1 MSTQRH
7 LAVLPI
13 VVTCLAAADPRDQD
27 ELLALFEVGH
37 QGAVL
42 VRPDG
47 HVAWRTIKPARDGSA
62 DLNRF
67 LEERWLP
74 YWQQTQRQQV

>member
-1 MSTQRH
+1 MTQ
-7 LAVLPI
+7 LD
-13 VVTCLAAADPRDQD
+13 AAENSGQG

-47 HVAWRTIKPARDGSA
+47 HVTWRTTKAAPEGAS

-67 LEERWLP
+67 LEQRWLP
-74 YWQQTQRQQV
+74 YWQARSHRTTQVPGSRTSLIQA